1 MLKIQHF
8 NQINQHN
15 TFNQT
20 EAYNLF
26 LKKIASK
33 YQRNFT
39 SMPQKSDSSNITK
52 KKKKTSKPEEISMK
66 KPKKRDRNNERREKN
81 PNLRDGSLLRVFSAF
96 WTPGASSLSAF
107 WGSAPLLSLLTSHPR
122 FFSLFLIF
130 FCYFGRTT
138 FRSQMGLIIGPRST

>member
-1 MLKIQHF
+1 MLKIKHF

-33 YQRNFT
+33 YQRNFP

-52 KKKKTSKPEEISMK
+52 KKKNLKTRRNLHEEAEK
-66 KPKKRDRNNERREKN
+66 KGQK
-81 PNLRDGSLLRVFSAF
+81 
-96 WTPGASSLSAF
+96 
-107 WGSAPLLSLLTSHPR
+107 
-122 FFSLFLIF
+122 
-130 FCYFGRTT
+130 
-138 FRSQMGLIIGPRST
+138 Q